1 MKINSNNSHKELMMP
16 CMSKHSKDTSRKAW
30 GGSTYRRINK
40 KTKASVVSLYL
51 IKRGNGHNYGTF
63 MGKNIVE
70 HRKEYGSHIL
80 S

>member
-1 MKINSNNSHKELMMP
+1 MKTNSNDSHKELMMP
-16 CMSKHSKDTSRKAW
+16 CMSKHSKDTYREAW
-30 GGSTYRRINK
+30 GGSTYRIHEK
-40 KTKASVVSLYL
+40 AKASVVSLHL